1 MCKKEREQYKQWIL
15 DEDIDDSNKLWISDE
30 ENNDLN
36 YHEFR
41 KNKTMIWINNNF
53 WMKKVLIWINSEYW
67 MKKMLWILD
76 EENDELNKP
85 WILDEGNDLN
95 FGKGKWMH
103 SDFWMKRMQT
113 AWVPESSLP
122 LSLSCK
128 LMGIWKPMFLKPL
141 FSLKSKLWLLPLP
154 VTEYINSIT
163 YCKHINT

>member
-1 MCKKEREQYKQWIL
+1 MYMKFLSYCQIIKPLQNTWMSPYTNCIKIQIDTNKCARCFEQTVNIGW
-15 DEDIDDSNKLWISDE
+15 
-30 ENNDLN
+30 
-36 YHEFR
+36 R
-41 KNKTMIWINNNF
+41 KWWFAK
-53 WMKKVLIWINSEYW
+53 
-67 MKKMLWILD
+67 LWILD

-154 VTEYINSIT
+154 VTVKINSIT